1 MIASSRPFSSL
12 FSSHSSVFTY
22 VVLGI
27 CGVFS
32 PVPEV
37 FTAVFVYIDAVAGTA
52 DCSGVV
58 VVTEGCCVLSGV
70 EVTAGVE
77 GDGGDCLLSSVVF
90 MDGEDDGN
98 IGI

>member
-32 PVPEV
+32 TVPAG
-37 FTAVFVYIDAVAGTA
+37 FTAVFAYIDAVAGLA

-58 VVTEGCCVLSGV
+58 VVTEEYCVLPGV
-70 EVTAGVE
+70 EVTDE
-77 GDGGDCLLSSVVF
+77 DGGD
-90 MDGEDDGN
+90 DGGN

>member
-32 PVPEV
+32 TVPEG
-37 FTAVFVYIDAVAGTA
+37 FTAVFAYVDIIAGAV

-58 VVTEGCCVLSGV
+58 VVMEEWCALSGV
-70 EVTAGVE
+70 EVTDE
-77 GDGGDCLLSSVVF
+77 DGGD
-90 MDGEDDGN
+90 DGGN